1 MIAHRALA
9 ALVAGGLLTGCVAV
23 AAVPIAAGATIGRKA
38 LRGDQKRAA
47 KEAAAGTLTL
57 LPPGSQ
63 LPAPDGALP
72 GQPAPAP
79 TAPTVPPGMQY
90 LYGSGE
96 AAAASMQTWRALIR
110 HVADKALK
118 RPKDSVVLADGSTL
132 ADPKWIP
139 CGKKPPAAVFDVDE
153 TVLLNLGFEYDA
165 AQGHAF
171 DPARWDAWEKSGAEK
186 VVATPGASAALRTL
200 RTMGV
205 EVVFNTNRS
214 LANAD
219 ATVAALTEAE
229 LGPAKH
235 GETLWLQGDDDAGP
249 AKDKRRWAIAARY
262 CVLAMAGDQLG
273 DFSDL
278 FNAQQGPAGRR
289 AETLSTPVNARF
301 GAGWFLFPNPVYGTA
316 LKGGFDDVFP
326 QDMRWAPPGE
336 PLTKETK

>member
-1 MIAHRALA
+1 VKTRTALA
-9 ALVAGGLLTGCVAV
+9 ALAAGGMLGGCVAV

-47 KEAAAGTLTL
+47 KAVADGRLTL
-57 LPPGSQ
+57 LPPGSS
-63 LPAPDGALP
+63 LPPPDGSVA
-72 GQPAPAP
+72 GAPPLAP
-79 TAPTVPPGMQY
+79 PPPSAPTVPPGMQY

-96 AAAASMQTWRALIR
+96 AAAASMQTWRALVR
-110 HVADKALK
+110 HVADKALR
-118 RPKDSVVLADGSTL
+118 RPKDSVVLAQGSTL
-132 ADPKWIP
+132 AAPKWVP

-153 TVLLNLGFEYDA
+153 TVLLNLGFEYDT
-165 AQGHAF
+165 AQGHAY
-171 DPARWDAWEKSGAEK
+171 DPARWDAWEKTGAEK
-186 VVATPGASAALRTL
+186 VVATPGAAAALRTL

-249 AKDKRRWAIAARY
+249 LKDKRRSAIAARY

-289 AETLSTPVNARF
+289 AETLSTPVNAQF

-326 QDMRWAPPGE
+326 QDMRWAPPA
-336 PLTKETK
+336 TKDEN